1 MNKTT
6 SATLAT
12 AFAGGLLNSQRAL
25 AALLLAAALF
35 APSRADAQATYTTT
49 NGTVELVAGL
59 TNLTDTSA
67 INNTTETINSL
78 ITDDSWST
86 GILNLGNA
94 FNAPT
99 VPNNGILAGDFGGDT
114 FFAASNSIILI
125 GFGQTGVNWGGWTVR
140 LLLSDDTYS
149 APQSFTSVDATR
161 NTNAVTAS
169 VVDGSYQNLNG
180 TFLSLGASVTA
191 YQELDIAA
199 FDTGDIGIKGIELS
213 NMSNTFPDL
222 NYIGVT
228 AVPEPSTYA
237 LLALSAAGLGG
248 YVLRRRHR

>member
-1 MNKTT
+1 MNKPTP
-6 SATLAT
+6 ATLAT
-12 AFAGGLLNSQRAL
+12 ALTGVIMKNQRAL
-25 AALLLAAALF
+25 AALLLAAAIL
-35 APSRADAQATYTTT
+35 APSRAYAQATYTTT

-67 INNTTETINSL
+67 INNTTATINNL

-94 FNAPT
+94 LNAGG

-125 GFGQTGVNWGGWTVR
+125 GYGQTGVNWGGWTVR

-149 APQSFTSVDATR
+149 GPQSFTSVDATR

-169 VVDGSYQNLNG
+169 VVDGIYQNFTG
-180 TFLSLGASVTA
+180 GFLSLGASVTA
-191 YQELDIAA
+191 YQELDIAT
-199 FDTGDIGIKGIELS
+199 FDPNNIGIKGIELS

-222 NYIGVT
+222 SYIGVT

-248 YVLRRRHR
+248 YVLRRRRR

>member
-1 MNKTT
+1 MNKPT
-6 SATLAT
+6 SATLTT
-12 AFAGGLLNSQRAL
+12 ALTGIIMKNQRAL
-25 AALLLAAALF
+25 AALLLAAAFF
-35 APSRADAQATYTTT
+35 APSRAYAQATYTTT

-59 TNLTDTSA
+59 TNLTATSA
-67 INNTTETINSL
+67 INNTTQTINNL

-94 FNAPT
+94 LNAAT

-114 FFAASNSIILI
+114 FFSASNSIILI
-125 GFGQTGVNWGGWTVR
+125 GYGQTGVNWGGWTVR

-149 APQSFTSVDATR
+149 GPQSFTSVDATR

-169 VVDGSYQNLNG
+169 VVDGIYQNFNG
-180 TFLSLGASVTA
+180 TFLSLAQVTA

-222 NYIGVT
+222 SYIGVT

-248 YVLRRRHR
+248 YVLRRRRK